1 MQRQN
6 DSIYGIWGQ
15 KERRKADIEG
25 RMAGRQVGKKM
36 IKEGR
41 KGEKEILKE
50 GREERRCE
58 GRQRLK
64 VGR

>member
-50 GREERRCE
+50 GREMLME
-58 GRQRLK
+58 
-64 VGR
+64 

>member
-25 RMAGRQVGKKM
+25 RMAGRQVGRRDLSR
-36 IKEGR
+36 IKW
-41 KGEKEILKE
+41 
-50 GREERRCE
+50 
-58 GRQRLK
+58 
-64 VGR
+64 VGV